1 MLNFTIIMHEIQFR
15 LAIRPKP
22 AMEIFSAPLY
32 SLAIVGE
39 GKGGMEGTER
49 KGRGQEKMD
58 GMG

>member
-1 MLNFTIIMHEIQFR
+1 MHEIQFR